1 MSQLRVIDKPEKGSF
16 LVAEPMLG
24 DPNFDRSVILLT
36 EHNDKGSVG
45 FVLNRPLELKLED
58 IVIDFPFLD
67 TQIYH
72 GGPVQ
77 QDNLYFVHNKGNLI
91 PGSEHIRDDLYW
103 GGDLKPMKELI
114 ETGLV
119 TEQNIRFFLGYSG
132 WGTGQLQ
139 DELSEKS
146 WLVLDDAPV
155 NLFQDNAVETWRQML
170 RNIGG
175 DYPLWANSPADPTL
189 N

>member
-1 MSQLRVIDKPEKGSF
+1 MSQSRVIETPSKGSF

-36 EHNDKGSVG
+36 EHNENGSVG
-45 FVLNRPLELKLED
+45 FVLNKPLEIKLED
-58 IVIDFPFLD
+58 LVVDFPFLD

-77 QDNLYFVHNKGNLI
+77 QDNLYFIHNKGDLI

-103 GGDLKPMKELI
+103 GGDLKPLKELI
-114 ETGLV
+114 ACGLIAA
-119 TEQNIRFFLGYSG
+119 ENIRFFLGYSG
-132 WGTGQLQ
+132 WGDGQLAS
-139 DELSEKS
+139 ELKEKS
-146 WLVLDDAPV
+146 WLVLDNARV
-155 NLFQDNAVETWRQML
+155 NLFKDNAVETWRQML
-170 RNIGG
+170 VDIGG
-175 DYPLWANSPADPTL
+175 EYPLWANSPADPNL